1 MSIVWRY
8 VKPHIPIISLQV
20 FIKFAGTIVELL
32 MPSMLSTI
40 LDVIVPGGN
49 MHMVYV
55 WGGLMVLC
63 AAVAS
68 LANIIA
74 NVMATKISRN
84 ITEKLRYD
92 LFVKVS
98 YLSCTQTDKF
108 TIPSLNSRL
117 TADSYNV
124 HQMLDRMQRLG
135 IRAPI
140 QLIGG
145 IVIAAMLDPML
156 TLILVAMLPILS
168 LIIWY
173 ISNKGIPAYDSVQKA
188 LDAMV
193 RKIQENM
200 TGVRVIKAL
209 SKSEF
214 EKEKFEEA
222 NNEKY
227 EKEQRAGVIMAF
239 SSPSMN
245 LILNVGL
252 AFVIIFGAYRVSG
265 GMTLPGKIVAFLSYF
280 TMILTSLIMVSR
292 LFVLYTKGVASAR
305 RIQDVMTAT
314 DEMPVIPSAH
324 EETDEHIEFR
334 GVSFSY
340 NKKADNLSDI
350 SFSLKRGE
358 TLGIIGPTGSGKSTV
373 INLLLRFYDVDKGE
387 IRISGDDIRSIDP
400 NELHKK
406 FGVVFQNDFLFADTI
421 RENIDFGREL
431 GEEKIIK
438 AAEDAQA
445 SFIYEKEDGFDSLL
459 AVKGANF
466 SGGQKQRLLIA
477 RALAAHPEILIL
489 DDSSSA
495 LDYKTDAELRR
506 ALSREF
512 KDTTA
517 IIIAQRVSSIMSA
530 TKIMMLEDG
539 RIIGC
544 GSHDELV
551 KDCPSYREIFEIQ
564 MGRSA
569 PNAAG

>member
-40 LDVIVPGGN
+40 LDVIVPSGN
-49 MHMVYV
+49 LHRVYV

-68 LANIIA
+68 LTNIIA
-74 NVMATKISRN
+74 NVMATKISKT
-84 ITEKLRYD
+84 ITENLRYD

-117 TADSYNV
+117 TADTYNV

-140 QLIGG
+140 QLVGG
-145 IVIAAMLDPML
+145 IVIAALLDPML
-156 TLILVAMLPILS
+156 TLVLVAMLPVLA

-173 ISNKGIPAYDSVQKA
+173 ISNKGIPAYDNVQKA
-188 LDAMV
+188 LDVMV

-222 NNEKY
+222 NKSKY
-227 EKEQRAGVIMAF
+227 EKEQRAGIIMAF

-314 DEMPVIPSAH
+314 DEMPIMPSAH
-324 EETDEHIEFR
+324 EETNEHIEFR
-334 GVSFSY
+334 SVSFSY

-387 IRISGDDIRSIDP
+387 VRISGDDIRSIDP
-400 NELHKK
+400 SELHKK

-421 RENIDFGREL
+421 SENIDFGRGL
-431 GEEKIIK
+431 GDEEIKK
-438 AAEDAQA
+438 AAENAQA
-445 SFIYEKEDGFDSLL
+445 SFIYEKEDGFDSYL

-512 KDTTA
+512 KDTTS

-539 RIIGC
+539 RIIGY
-544 GSHDELV
+544 GSHEELV
-551 KDCPSYREIFEIQ
+551 KTCPSYREIFEIQ

-569 PNAAG
+569 SNAAG

>member
-1 MSIVWRY
+1 MSIVWQY
-8 VKPHIPIISLQV
+8 VKPHIPVISLQ
-20 FIKFAGTIVELL
+20 FIIKFAGTIVELL
-32 MPSMLSTI
+32 MPSMLGTI
-40 LDVIVPGGN
+40 LDVIVPSGD
-49 MHMVYV
+49 MHKVYV

-68 LANIIA
+68 ATNIIA
-74 NVMATKISRN
+74 NVMATKTSRDIS
-84 ITEKLRYD
+84 EKLRYD
-92 LFVKVS
+92 LFVKVT
-98 YLSCTQTDKF
+98 YLSCYQTDKF

-117 TADSYNV
+117 TADTYNV

-140 QLIGG
+140 QLVGG

-156 TLILVAMLPILS
+156 TLILVAMLPILT

-173 ISNKGIPAYDSVQKA
+173 ISKKGIPAYDNVQKA
-188 LDAMV
+188 LDIMV

-209 SKSEF
+209 SKSDF

-222 NNEKY
+222 NKSKY
-227 EKEQRAGVIMAF
+227 EKEQRAGTIMAL

-252 AFVIIFGAYRVSG
+252 AVVIIVGAYRVAG

-305 RIQDVMTAT
+305 RIRDVMSAT
-314 DEMPVIPSAH
+314 DEMPIIPSAN
-324 EETDEHIEFR
+324 EDSDNHIEFR
-334 GVSFSY
+334 EVSFSY

-373 INLLLRFYDVDKGE
+373 INLLLRFYDTDKGE
-387 IRISGDDIRSIDP
+387 IRINGDDIRSIDQ

-421 RENIDFGREL
+421 SENIDFGREL
-431 GEEKIIK
+431 GEERIIK
-438 AAEDAQA
+438 AAEEAQA
-445 SFIYEKEDGFDSLL
+445 SFIYEKEDGFDTLL

-506 ALSREF
+506 ALSSEF
-512 KDTTA
+512 KDTTT
-517 IIIAQRVSSIMSA
+517 IIVAQRVSSIMSA
-530 TKIMMLEDG
+530 TKILMLEDG
-539 RIIGC
+539 RIIGY
-544 GSHDELV
+544 GSHEELV
-551 KDCPSYREIFEIQ
+551 KNCSSYREIFEIQ

-569 PNAAG
+569 SNAAG

>member
-1 MSIVWRY
+1 MKTVLRY
-8 VKPHIPIISLQV
+8 IKPHFPIISLQ
-20 FIKFAGTIVELL
+20 FIIKLGGTIVEML

-40 LDVIVPGGN
+40 LDDVVPSGSL
-49 MHMVYV
+49 HMVYV
-55 WGGLMVLC
+55 WGGLMALC

-68 LANIIA
+68 LTNIIA

-92 LFVKVS
+92 LFAKVA
-98 YLSCTQTDKF
+98 YLSCKQTDKF

-117 TADSYNV
+117 TADTYNV

-140 QLIGG
+140 QLVGG
-145 IVIAAMLDPML
+145 IVIAAILDPVL
-156 TLILVAMLPILS
+156 TLILVAMLPILT
-168 LIIWY
+168 LIIWF
-173 ISNKGIPAYDSVQKA
+173 ISKKGIPAYDNVQKA
-188 LDAMV
+188 LDIMV

-209 SKSEF
+209 SKSDF

-222 NNEKY
+222 NKSKY
-227 EKEQRAGVIMAF
+227 EKEQRAGIIMAL

-252 AFVIIFGAYRVSG
+252 AIVIIVGAYRVSG
-265 GMTLPGKIVAFLSYF
+265 GMTQPGKIVAFLSYF

-305 RIQDVMTAT
+305 RIEDVMNAK
-314 DEMPVIPSAH
+314 DEILIKPGTH
-324 EETDEHIEFR
+324 ENTDEHIEFR
-334 GVSFSY
+334 SVSFSY
-340 NKKADNLSDI
+340 NKKADNITDI

-387 IRISGDDIRSIDP
+387 IRISGDNIDSIDP

-406 FGVVFQNDFLFADTI
+406 FGIVFQNDFLFADTI
-421 RENIDFGREL
+421 AENIDFGRGL
-431 GEEKIIK
+431 SEERIKK
-438 AAEDAQA
+438 AAEEAQA
-445 SFIYEKEDGFDSLL
+445 SFIYEKEDGFDTLL

-512 KDTTA
+512 KETTT
-517 IIIAQRVSSIMSA
+517 IIVAQRVSSIMNA

-539 RIIGC
+539 RVIGY

-551 KDCPSYREIFEIQ
+551 KSCPSYREIYEIQ

-569 PNAAG
+569 SNAAG